1 MSHFNAKTLSFYGI
15 AIGTVLLLFRTVS
28 VYGETKLKAPVN
40 IDGSYQFIEA
50 ENLPSCLQDQQLELN
65 IEQSGIY
72 LFGNI
77 TTNAKSSAQQVSEI
91 PMSGDFQ
98 EHQVIMSGKGN
109 LANCDSPLQLTI
121 QGEHQKHD
129 LVGTIK
135 DDLIKSEGT
144 FIAKYQQSKSPAT
157 KATKGH

>member
-1 MSHFNAKTLSFYGI
+1 MSHFNAKTLSFYAI
-15 AIGTVLLLFRTVS
+15 AIGSVLLLFRTVS
-28 VYGETKLKAPVN
+28 VYGETKLKAPIN

-50 ENLPSCLQDQQLELN
+50 DLPSCLQDQQLQLN

-77 TTNAKSSAQQVSEI
+77 TTNAKSPAQQVSEI
-91 PMSGDFQ
+91 PMSGDFKG
-98 EHQVIMSGKGN
+98 HQIIMSGKGN

-121 QGEHQKHD
+121 QGEHRKHN

-135 DDLIKSEGT
+135 DSLSNSEST
-144 FIAKYQQSKSPAT
+144 FIAKYQQSKSAPT
-157 KATKGH
+157 EATKGH